1 MDKKTIFYL
10 MLNRLPGL
18 GIVGLNKII
27 NKLSPD
33 MDRDELK
40 FNLNSFGFNLITI
53 KDLDAAYE
61 NALKTIDLCEKN
73 DISILRGDLLPLCL
87 RGFNDSP
94 NIIFVKGKAA
104 MHADLHVGVIGTR
117 NPTVFGQEATKNI
130 VDYLCKK
137 TSFYVLSGLALGVD
151 SIAHSIAINNN
162 TRTLAILGSGILNIY
177 PKENL
182 GLAHQIEEHGGY
194 ILSPFF
200 PSDSVEK
207 YKLIYRDKL
216 QARLSDLMILIES
229 KIDGGSMHAVNE
241 SIKLNK
247 SVGVVDYSLANINE
261 DLFAGNT
268 KIIGINNVFKIDLN
282 DINSSLNDKAL
293 KNFLFSSVKKNS
305 MKQLF

>member
-18 GIVGLNKII
+18 GIIGLNKII

-33 MDRDELK
+33 MDRGELK

-53 KDLDAAYE
+53 KELDAAYE
-61 NALKTIDLCEKN
+61 NALKTIDLCKKN
-73 DISILRGDLLPLCL
+73 DISILRGDLLPLSL

-94 NIIFVKGKAA
+94 NIIFIKGKAA
-104 MHADLHVGVIGTR
+104 MHSDLHIGVIGTR
-117 NPTVFGQEATKNI
+117 NPTIFGKEAAKNI
-130 VDYLCKK
+130 ADYLCKE
-137 TSFYVLSGLALGVD
+137 TSFYVLSGLALGID
-151 SIAHSIAINNN
+151 KIAHSSAINNN
-162 TRTLAILGSGILNIY
+162 VRTLAITGCGILNIY

-182 GLAHQIEEHGGY
+182 NLAHQIVDCGGC

-200 PSDSVEK
+200 PNDSVEK
-207 YKLIYRDKL
+207 YKLIYRDKI

-247 SVGVVDYSLANINE
+247 PVGVVDSTLTNI
-261 DLFAGNT
+261 DQDSFAGN
-268 KIIGINNVFKIDLN
+268 KKVSGLDNVFKINLSEINLTLN
-282 DINSSLNDKAL
+282 DRALKNLLLSSLN
-293 KNFLFSSVKKNS
+293 KNITN
-305 MKQLF
+305 QLF